1 MYYFVDLLGISFFYF
16 SSLVIKC
23 MEEKEK
29 WHILRI
35 EDDDKIQI
43 YIVTTQYVFI
53 YCIYIV

>member
-29 WHILRI
+29 WHILGI

-43 YIVTTQYVFI
+43 YILTT
-53 YCIYIV
+53 